1 MGVAVGYR
9 KQGAAATL
17 ASALASPAMW
27 EAVGEFVMGWWM
39 LEMVTGSRVFACEPR
54 R

>member
-1 MGVAVGYR
+1 VGYR

-27 EAVGEFVMGWWM
+27 EAVGLLLWGGAGLRAV
-39 LEMVTGSRVFACEPR
+39 
-54 R
+54 